1 MNRAVASAPSGIQSI
16 GDLPFHRRPVL
27 ELLGLTHELGAGTID
42 VDYTGFGWARVDRL
56 WLADASSRFEVADAL
71 VLALHSADDG
81 ELLADDVELEFVVD
95 PTTPGGSVT
104 VLASAF
110 LERWLP
116 RLPAASAIVLAMC
129 NPGHARLRAPSV
141 AGAAP
146 LFHGIGDVDSWLDVS
161 DDGPSLRLTAAAWCT
176 VVRGRTP

>member
-1 MNRAVASAPSGIQSI
+1 MNI
-16 GDLPFHRRPVL
+16 GDLPFHCRPAL
-27 ELLGLTHELGAGTID
+27 ELLGLTHNLGHELGAGTID

-56 WLADASSRFEVADAL
+56 SLTDDSSRVELEDVL

-116 RLPAASAIVLAMC
+116 RLPGASAIVLAMC
-129 NPGHARLRAPSV
+129 NPGHARLPAPNV

-146 LFHGIGDVDSWLDVS
+146 LFHGMGDVDSWLDDS
-161 DDGPSLRLTAAAWCT
+161 DEGPSLRLTAAAWRT
-176 VVRGRTP
+176 VVVPGRAPCTS

>member
-1 MNRAVASAPSGIQSI
+1 MNGAVARTPSEIQSI
-16 GDLPFHRRPVL
+16 GDLPFHRRPAL
-27 ELLGLTHELGAGTID
+27 ELLGLTREVGAGTID

-81 ELLADDVELEFVVD
+81 EHLADDVELEFVID

-110 LERWLP
+110 LEHWLP
-116 RLPAASAIVLAMC
+116 RLPGASAIVLAMC

-141 AGAAP
+141 AGTAP
-146 LFHGIGDVDSWLDVS
+146 LFHGMGDVDSWLELS
-161 DDGPSLRLTAAAWCT
+161 DEGRSLRLTAAEWCT
-176 VVRGRTP
+176 VVPGRTP

>member
-1 MNRAVASAPSGIQSI
+1 MNGAVASAPSEIASI

-27 ELLGLTHELGAGTID
+27 ELLGLTHELGDGVID

-56 WLADASSRFEVADAL
+56 WLADASSRLEVADAL

-81 ELLADDVELEFVVD
+81 ERFAEDVELEFVVD
-95 PTTPGGSVT
+95 PTRPDGSVT

-116 RLPAASAIVLAMC
+116 RLPGASAIVLAMC
-129 NPGHARLRAPSV
+129 NPGHARLRAPAV
-141 AGAAP
+141 AGTTP
-146 LFHGIGDVDSWLDVS
+146 LFHGTGDVDSWLD
-161 DDGPSLRLTAAAWCT
+161 DGDEGASLRLTATAWCT
-176 VVRGRTP
+176 ALPTRTP